1 MTGTMTNGVNPVDL
15 HDDPE
20 AHASRRAP
28 APARAALRTIA
39 VFEAA
44 KGVAAL
50 AALLGWLSLI
60 HHDVHR
66 LALELIGHFGLDPH
80 AHYPEQ
86 LLRCVDAL
94 NVTPVRTTVLLGV
107 AYATLRGLEAC
118 GLWLDRAWG
127 AWIGSLG
134 SGIYVPFELVHLRHS
149 PTWQGLVVVCFNL
162 ALVLFL
168 CWRLWQRRRHP
179 DFSARSP

>member
-1 MTGTMTNGVNPVDL
+1 MTNGANPVDL

-149 PTWQGLVVVCFNL
+149 PTWQGLVVVWFNL

-168 CWRLWQRRRHP
+168 CWRLRQRRRHP

>member
-1 MTGTMTNGVNPVDL
+1 MTGTMTKG
-15 HDDPE
+15 
-20 AHASRRAP
+20 ASRDELRGDPRGRASLR

-50 AALLGWLSLI
+50 AALLGWLSLM

-66 LALELIGHFGLDPH
+66 LALEAIGHFGADPH
-80 AHYPEQ
+80 SHYPEL
-86 LLRCVDAL
+86 LLRYVDAL
-94 NVTPVRTTVLLGV
+94 NVTPVRTTVLLGA
-107 AYATLRGLEAC
+107 AYAALRWLEAC
-118 GLWLDRAWG
+118 GLWLDRTWG
-127 AWIGSLG
+127 AWIGALG
-134 SGIYVPFELVHLRHS
+134 SGVYVPFELLHLRHS

-168 CWRLWQRRRHP
+168 CWRLWQRRGQH
-179 DFSARSP
+179 DFPAGTS